1 MLTGV
6 GSRLDC
12 KGEEGS
18 PRMRL
23 FILLRRVPRS
33 LLQGA
38 SLGTGE
44 IMVSH
49 GNTRVWGLAGL
60 VGVLAMGAGSAWG
73 IDVILTAE
81 DGQKALQAGR
91 APMEKANMP
100 EDVKKVLQQASSVTR
115 VGADP
120 EKDPCGASAIL
131 RTKRYRLEAFGRQEA
146 VESKKRKTDV
156 RMPEDFIKKVVDM
169 PNMEVE
175 VQLCGDDEYFAEE
188 AIIELHQGSRK
199 IKPVDIG
206 KAERGRK
213 NEGNGPAFRSRFT
226 ALFAYEQFDP
236 NAASVFVVNLQDGN
250 EARIQADFSKV
261 K

>member
-1 MLTGV
+1 
-6 GSRLDC
+6 
-12 KGEEGS
+12 
-18 PRMRL
+18 
-23 FILLRRVPRS
+23 
-33 LLQGA
+33 
-38 SLGTGE
+38 
-44 IMVSH
+44 MV
-49 GNTRVWGLAGL
+49 GL
-60 VGVLAMGAGSAWG
+60 VGVIAMGVGSVWG
-73 IDVILTAE
+73 IDVKLTAG
-81 DGQKALQAGR
+81 DAQQALEAGR

-100 EDVKKVLQQASSVTR
+100 EEVKRVLQQASLVTR

-156 RMPEDFIKKVVDM
+156 RMPEEFIRKVMDM

-175 VQLCGDDEYFAEE
+175 VQLCGDDEYFAEGVV
-188 AIIELHQGSRK
+188 IELHQGSKR
-199 IKPVDIG
+199 IKPIDIG

-213 NEGNGPAFRSRFT
+213 NEGDGPPFRSRFT

-236 NAASVFVVNLQDGN
+236 NAASVFVVNLHDGQ
-250 EARIQADFSKV
+250 EARIPADFSKV

>member
-1 MLTGV
+1 
-6 GSRLDC
+6 
-12 KGEEGS
+12 
-18 PRMRL
+18 
-23 FILLRRVPRS
+23 
-33 LLQGA
+33 
-38 SLGTGE
+38 
-44 IMVSH
+44 MV
-49 GNTRVWGLAGL
+49 GL
-60 VGVLAMGAGSAWG
+60 VGVIAMRVGSVWG
-73 IDVILTAE
+73 IDVKLTAG
-81 DGQKALQAGR
+81 DAQQALEAGR

-100 EDVKKVLQQASSVTR
+100 EEVKRVLQQASLVTR

-156 RMPEDFIKKVVDM
+156 RMPEEFIRKVMDM

-175 VQLCGDDEYFAEE
+175 VQLCGDDEYFAEGVV
-188 AIIELHQGSRK
+188 IELHQGSKR
-199 IKPVDIG
+199 IKPIDIG

-213 NEGNGPAFRSRFT
+213 NEGDGPPFRSRFT

-236 NAASVFVVNLQDGN
+236 NAASVFVVNLQDGQ
-250 EARIQADFSKV
+250 EARIPADFSKV